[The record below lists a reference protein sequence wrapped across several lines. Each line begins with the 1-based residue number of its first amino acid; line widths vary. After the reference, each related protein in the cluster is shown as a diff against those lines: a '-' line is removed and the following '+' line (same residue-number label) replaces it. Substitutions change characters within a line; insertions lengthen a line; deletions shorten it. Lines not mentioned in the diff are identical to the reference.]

1 MNHIILLSIVLVIIF
16 AIYYFFYRREKYTN
30 SIDDIISKL
39 QNEIGNQKNETMS
52 FSQQQEYQEMTD
64 KNINKQFEDL
74 KELEQ
79 KCSSYYADLNRNYE
93 EQKKAKLEKMY
104 EELEVQDRKISE
116 LEKIVKIF
124 RNQYLVRRGITNKCR
139 EKNQQ
144 KIEKDIED
152 ISRLVDEGKL
162 TNQNV
167 KLDVSFAEDEDNN
180 EGGNDSKKRKVPTF

>member
-1 MNHIILLSIVLVIIF
+1 
-16 AIYYFFYRREKYTN
+16 
-30 SIDDIISKL
+30 
-39 QNEIGNQKNETMS
+39 
-52 FSQQQEYQEMTD
+52 
-64 KNINKQFEDL
+64 
-74 KELEQ
+74 
-79 KCSSYYADLNRNYE
+79 
-93 EQKKAKLEKMY
+93 MY

-144 KIEKDIED
+144 KIEKDIDD

-167 KLDVSFAEDEDNN
+167 KLNVSFAEDEDNN
-180 EGGNDSKKRKVPTF
+180 QGVNESNNVKCKHSNKIVDIGNKKFSNKLDSLTNSQMGNDLRSEAVNLSLSQYI